1 MWTDQGPGAGLV
13 ARLEQIKQ
21 GSTTKDNIIVLFGQP
36 EGKEFAAN
44 GDEAWTYGY
53 ILKQYNPNPL
63 GRAKLHISN
72 MTVTFDNRGIVKA
85 YKIDRGD
92 Y

>member
-1 MWTDQGPGAGLV
+1 M
-13 ARLEQIKQ
+13 
-21 GSTTKDNIIVLFGQP
+21 LFGQP

-44 GDEAWTYGY
+44 GDETWSYGY

-72 MTVTFDNRGIVKA
+72 MSVTFDNRGIVKA
-85 YKIDRGD
+85 YKTDTGN